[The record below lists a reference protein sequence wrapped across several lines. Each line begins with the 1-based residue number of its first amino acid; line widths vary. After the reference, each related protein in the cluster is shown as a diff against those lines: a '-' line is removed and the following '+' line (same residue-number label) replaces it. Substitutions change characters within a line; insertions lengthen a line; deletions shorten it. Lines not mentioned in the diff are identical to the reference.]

1 MAKRTSTPS
10 TKPEPEPATPEVRE
24 LPLVALRETVIF
36 PEMIVP
42 LQVGREK
49 SVAALNAAV
58 ESGGPIALVT
68 QRQAEQE
75 DIGDPSELYEVGTLA
90 KIAQVVQLQDGT
102 VRAIVQGQ
110 TRIRVHGFSQTGPYL
125 AARVEELPDE
135 TPEGVEI
142 QALVRSVQAQIEQ
155 YVANGAP
162 VPPEA
167 AVAARNIT
175 EPGLLADMVA
185 YSPDMSTEQRQELL
199 ETIDVE
205 QRLKLV
211 SAFLARQIEIL
222 ELKGKIQSEVKSEMD
237 KTQREYILREQLK
250 AIQRELGEDDPQQA
264 EINELREKVEAAG
277 MPEEVRAR
285 AIKEIDRMS
294 RIPSASPEVGVI
306 RTYVDWLV
314 SLPWNVST
322 DDRLDIREAA
332 QILDED
338 HYGLEKIKERILEYL
353 AVRTLADTIR
363 SPILL
368 FVGPPGVGKT
378 SLGKSIA
385 KAMGRKF
392 TRMSLGGIHDEAEI
406 RGHRRTYIGALP
418 GRIIQSIKTAGT
430 NNPVFMLDEVDKIG
444 MDFRGDPS
452 SALLEVLDPE
462 QNFSFQDNY
471 LEVPFDLRKVLFVA
485 TANLLDPI
493 PAALRDRME
502 VIQLPGY
509 TQQEKTEIARRFLVP
524 KQMENHGLTAKH
536 VEVTDE
542 VLVALVQAYTKE
554 AGVRNL
560 ERELAN
566 VMRKV
571 ARGVA
576 EGRKRKTV
584 VDMKKL
590 EDYLGPPRFEYGELE
605 AEDQTGSATGLVVTE
620 VGGDVVAVEVTM
632 MEGKEDFILT
642 GQLGDVMRESARAAL
657 SWIRSNAAVARH
669 LARAVREAHPPHPR
683 PGRCHP
689 QGRPVRR
696 RDDGDRDGLRAHGHP
711 RPQGRRDDRRDHAPR
726 PGAADRRP
734 QVEDPRRAPLGCR
747 HGHPAEEER
756 EGPAGHPRGDPQAG
770 QARPRRQHGAGAG
783 GGAPPPPEAAEVRPS
798 DDRRGR
804 RHAPQARAGVPRPAH
819 DLPAGRPAAGRGQ
832 GRPLGTRH
840 RRAATC
846 VPAVPRIPIDG
857 VPRLLRDPRS
867 ASLGHAGRDQE
878 GIPEARPRAPSRS
891 EPRGHDRRAAVQ
903 GRQRGER
910 RPVRRRQAEAVRPA
924 RLELGAGAARR
935 GTELRRCGC
944 RSVRRRRPV
953 RGVRRP
959 RRQRPLRVPDRR
971 RRRVLR
977 LLPDVLLGRRGRRC
991 LPGGRRPRLRGRA
1004 DGPPHGWLRPQ
1015 LPGHPGRDGLRRE
1028 RRGGRPRKAAGPSPK
1043 AKPAAS
1049 PPRSRRPP
1057 S

>member
-1 MAKRTSTPS
+1 MAKRPS
-10 TKPEPEPATPEVRE
+10 NPEEEPQQRPATAEPRD

-58 ESGGPIALVT
+58 DNGGPIALVT
-68 QRQAEQE
+68 QRQPEQE
-75 DIGDPSELYEVGTLA
+75 EISDPSELYEVGTLA

-110 TRIRVHGFSQTGPYL
+110 GRIRVQGFVHTAPYL
-125 AARVEELPDE
+125 AARVEQLQDE
-135 TPEGVEI
+135 TPTGVEV
-142 QALVRSVQAQIEQ
+142 QALIRSVQAQIEQ

-264 EINELREKVEAAG
+264 EINELREKVESSG
-277 MPEEVRAR
+277 MPEEVRTR

-314 SLPWNVST
+314 SLPWNEST

-338 HYGLEKIKERILEYL
+338 HYGLEKVKERILEYL
-353 AVRTLADTIR
+353 AVRSLADTIR

-471 LEVPFDLRKVLFVA
+471 LEVPFDLRKVLFIA

-509 TQQEKTEIARRFLVP
+509 TQREKVEIARRFLVP

-536 VEVTDE
+536 IEITDASLVE
-542 VLVALVQAYTKE
+542 LVQAFTKE

-566 VMRKV
+566 IMRKV
-571 ARGVA
+571 ARQVA

-584 VDMKKL
+584 VDLRKL
-590 EDYLGPPRFEYGELE
+590 SEYLGPPRFEYGELE
-605 AEDQTGSATGLVVTE
+605 SEDQTGSATGLVVTE
-620 VGGDVVAVEVTM
+620 VGGDVVAVEVTK

-657 SWIRSNAAVARH
+657 SWIRSNAAELGIPREMFEKNTLHIHVPAGAIPKDGPSAGVTMATAMVSA
-669 LARAVREAHPPHPR
+669 LA
-683 PGRCHP
+683 GI
-689 QGRPVRR
+689 PVRKDVAMTGEITLR
-696 RDDGDRDGLRAHGHP
+696 GRVLPIGGLKSKILAAH
-711 RPQGRRDDRRDHAPR
+711 
-726 PGAADRRP
+726 
-734 QVEDPRRAPLGCR
+734 L
-747 HGHPAEEER
+747 
-756 EGPAGHPRGDPQAG
+756 
-770 QARPRRQHGAGAG
+770 AGAG
-783 GGAPPPPEAAEVRPS
+783 MVILPRKNEKDLRDIPEDVRKQLKLVPVDTMDQVLEAA
-798 DDRRGR
+798 
-804 RHAPQARAGVPRPAH
+804 
-819 DLPAGRPAAGRGQ
+819 L
-832 GRPLGTRH
+832 
-840 RRAATC
+840 
-846 VPAVPRIPIDG
+846 
-857 VPRLLRDPRS
+857 
-867 ASLGHAGRDQE
+867 
-878 GIPEARPRAPSRS
+878 
-891 EPRGHDRRAAVQ
+891 
-903 GRQRGER
+903 
-910 RPVRRRQAEAVRPA
+910 
-924 RLELGAGAARR
+924 
-935 GTELRRCGC
+935 
-944 RSVRRRRPV
+944 RRRPKPLTTGSPTV
-953 RGVRRP
+953 TGRDEDRARPEPASRVRRP
-959 RRQRPLRVPDRR
+959 SYPGPDQPP
-971 RRRVLR
+971 VVVQGN
-977 LLPDVLLGRRGRRC
+977 PS
-991 LPGGRRPRLRGRA
+991 PEGGLA
-1004 DGPPHGWLRPQ
+1004 L
-1015 LPGHPGRDGLRRE
+1015 GLRRGE
-1028 RRGGRPRKAAGPSPK
+1028 HRT
-1043 AKPAAS
+1043 
-1049 PPRSRRPP
+1049 
-1057 S
+1057 